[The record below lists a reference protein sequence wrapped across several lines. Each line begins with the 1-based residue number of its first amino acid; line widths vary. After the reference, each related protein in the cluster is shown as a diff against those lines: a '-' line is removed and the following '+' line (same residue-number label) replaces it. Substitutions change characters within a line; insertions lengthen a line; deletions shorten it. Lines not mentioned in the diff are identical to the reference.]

1 MLAIVILLS
10 ANCAQ
15 ASNLRDGAQSGES
28 FWAELIGKFF
38 GFFEGEKES
47 YAFTEEKNAAAV
59 GSSAYVEENPVEN
72 VYSGGK
78 QADGGGYPG
87 GSSDEDNV
95 AKNWIE
101 NDSQGYSI
109 NPEDPEWVMDNPA
122 PVAPEDVNPGIISP
136 LDKNELALL
145 ENVTVAAEEDRIALL
160 GAEVSMSEG
169 MATAE
174 LAYLGIHPRY
184 YDNVLGAN
192 VSNPGV
198 GITVRFFRDG
208 EECVGQFDA
217 AAVNFTEDRRVLSGL
232 VNFTDEPNSVAIYVS
247 GEEISRRK
255 LCDIYSDTK
264 ENISIVGDVFRP
276 TETSLAFRMKNE
288 DLDADK
294 SAKHYY
300 RAVIYKNGE
309 EGKKEFYSDTYLV
322 EVTFDDNGRAL
333 SPKYSIAN
341 LTEGVIELRSLS
353 GKILAEKEFK
363 F

>member
-1 MLAIVILLS
+1 VLAIVILLS

-122 PVAPEDVNPGIISP
+122 PVA
-136 LDKNELALL
+136 
-145 ENVTVAAEEDRIALL
+145 
-160 GAEVSMSEG
+160 
-169 MATAE
+169 
-174 LAYLGIHPRY
+174 
-184 YDNVLGAN
+184 
-192 VSNPGV
+192 
-198 GITVRFFRDG
+198 
-208 EECVGQFDA
+208 
-217 AAVNFTEDRRVLSGL
+217 
-232 VNFTDEPNSVAIYVS
+232 
-247 GEEISRRK
+247 RK
-255 LCDIYSDTK
+255 T
-264 ENISIVGDVFRP
+264 
-276 TETSLAFRMKNE
+276 
-288 DLDADK
+288 
-294 SAKHYY
+294 
-300 RAVIYKNGE
+300 
-309 EGKKEFYSDTYLV
+309 
-322 EVTFDDNGRAL
+322 
-333 SPKYSIAN
+333 
-341 LTEGVIELRSLS
+341 
-353 GKILAEKEFK
+353 
-363 F
+363 